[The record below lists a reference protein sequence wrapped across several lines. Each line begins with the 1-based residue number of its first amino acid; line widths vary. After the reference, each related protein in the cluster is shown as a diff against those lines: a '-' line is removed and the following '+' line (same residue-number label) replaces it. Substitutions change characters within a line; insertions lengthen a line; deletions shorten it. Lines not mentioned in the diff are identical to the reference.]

1 MELTTGVMVSAD
13 RIPVTSFWLSL
24 EPGIAPELKECL
36 RMVQLARRFA
46 LCISTLCIAG
56 IPAVAQD
63 LTPVGSALQTP
74 VQSPE
79 VTYFQLQ
86 NYLMKRISV
95 PHAPSRAE
103 EWVTAAKKLR
113 KHILEDVVYHGWPQ
127 SWVEAPPHFEQV
139 EVIETGKGYRL
150 RKFRYEIVPGF
161 WSAAVL
167 YEPEGT
173 QGKMPA
179 ILNVIGHEPHGNAV
193 EYEQKRCIN
202 FAKRGMLALSLSW
215 IGFGQMAQPGN
226 EHDYA
231 AALDLVGSSG
241 VGFFYLSMRRGLD
254 FLASLPQADPA
265 RLGVTGLS
273 GGGWQT
279 VLLSGLDERVAVSV
293 EVAGIGSQQ
302 SNLTRPEDT
311 DEVEE
316 SPTDFT
322 VDEDYPFL
330 VALRVPRPT
339 LLIHNAEDD
348 CCFRADLVKPYIYE
362 QIRPF
367 FKLFGEE
374 SALAWHE
381 NRDPGTHNY
390 QLDNRQQAYA
400 FFTRN
405 FHLPLTPTEIVSDAE
420 IRTPQE
426 LAVGLPA
433 DNLTVAALARR
444 LGGQVER
451 PPIRSDKDARAS
463 WVQQQRTQLK
473 SVIRLKPVSLEN
485 AWRMANTKHL
495 GLHTLSYRFD
505 FDNGLS
511 ATGIWLAAIAS
522 QPDAPVTIVLN
533 DKGYKASESMVSE
546 RVSRGEQVLALDT
559 ILNGATMPKQ
569 SNGAV
574 WPMMLATDGDRAL
587 GLEVAQLLATS
598 RWLQKTTGQYTIRL
612 ETEGIRSQMVGLIA
626 AALEPDLFSN
636 LVSNEVLVSLG
647 DLLAGPLV
655 FRTTPDVFC
664 LDLYKYFD
672 IDRLQALAVPTKI
685 ENGQKAN
692 LVALTP
698 KAP

>member
-1 MELTTGVMVSAD
+1 MVP
-13 RIPVTSFWLSL
+13 I
-24 EPGIAPELKECL
+24 
-36 RMVQLARRFA
+36 ARR
-46 LCISTLCIAG
+46 LCISALCLAAMA
-56 IPAVAQD
+56 AVAQD
-63 LTPVGSALQTP
+63 MTPVGSALQTP
-74 VQSPE
+74 VQSPD

-86 NYLMKRISV
+86 SYLMKRISV
-95 PHAPSRAE
+95 PHAPSRPE

-113 KHILEDVVYHGWPQ
+113 KHVLDDVVYHGWPQ

-167 YEPEGT
+167 YEPEGAP
-173 QGKMPA
+173 GKIPA

-202 FAKRGMLALSLSW
+202 FAKRGVLALSLSW

-231 AALDLVGSSG
+231 AALDLAGTSG

-293 EVAGIGSQQ
+293 EVAGIGAQQ

-330 VALRVPRPT
+330 VALRAPRPT

-390 QLDNRQQAYA
+390 QLDNRQQAYG
-400 FFTRN
+400 FFSRN
-405 FHLPLTPTEIVSDAE
+405 FHLPVTPDEIVSDAE
-420 IRTPQE
+420 IKTPQE

-433 DNLTVAALARR
+433 NNLTVAALARQ
-444 LGGQVER
+444 LGGQIER
-451 PPIRSDKDARAS
+451 TPIPSDKDARAA
-463 WVQQQRTQLK
+463 WDQEQRTQLK
-473 SVIRLKPVSLEN
+473 SVIRLKPVVLEN

-511 ATGIWLAAIAS
+511 ATGIWLKAISS
-522 QPDAPVTIVLN
+522 QPDAPVAIVLN
-533 DKGYKASESMVSE
+533 DKGYKGSESMVSE
-546 RVSRGEQVLALDT
+546 RVNRGEQVLALDT
-559 ILNGATMPKQ
+559 VLNGATMPKQ
-569 SNGAV
+569 SDGAV
-574 WPMMLATDGDRAL
+574 WPMMLATNGDRPL

-598 RWLQKTTGQYTIRL
+598 RWLQKTTGQPTIRL
-612 ETEGIRSQMVGLIA
+612 ETEGMRSQMVGLIA
-626 AALEPDLFSN
+626 AALEPGLFSN
-636 LVSNEVLVSLG
+636 LVSNEGLSSLG
-647 DLLAGPLV
+647 ELLTGPLV
-655 FRTTPDVFC
+655 FRIIPDVFC

-672 IDRLQALAVPTKI
+672 IDRLQALAAPVKI
-685 ENGQKAN
+685 EDGQKVN
-692 LVALTP
+692 LGALIPKTP
-698 KAP
+698 

>member
-1 MELTTGVMVSAD
+1 M
-13 RIPVTSFWLSL
+13 I
-24 EPGIAPELKECL
+24 
-36 RMVQLARRFA
+36 RMATRFA
-46 LCISTLCIAG
+46 LWTGILWIA
-56 IPAVAQD
+56 AVSASAQD
-63 LTPVGSALQTP
+63 PTPVASALQAP
-74 VQSPE
+74 VQAPE

-86 NYLMKRISV
+86 RYLMKRISI
-95 PHAPSRAE
+95 PRAPGRPE
-103 EWVTAAKKLR
+103 EWNTSGQKLR
-113 KHILEDVVYHGWPQ
+113 KHILEDIIYHGWPQ
-127 SWVEAPPHFEQV
+127 SWVEAPPHFEQI

-161 WSAAVL
+161 TSTAIL
-167 YEPEGT
+167 YEPET
-173 QGKMPA
+173 IQGRIPA
-179 ILNVIGHEPHGNAV
+179 ILNVIGHEPYGNAV

-202 FAKRGMLALSLSW
+202 FAKRGILALSLSW
-215 IGFGQMAQPGN
+215 IGFGELAQPEN
-226 EHDYA
+226 AHDYSA
-231 AALDLVGSSG
+231 QLDLVGTSA

-254 FLASLPQADPA
+254 FLASMPQADPA

-279 VLLSGLDERVAVSV
+279 VLLSSLDERVAVAV

-322 VDEDYPFL
+322 VNEDYPFL
-330 VALRVPRPT
+330 VALRAPRPT

-362 QIRPF
+362 QIQPF
-367 FKLFGEE
+367 FSLYGDE

-390 QLDNRQQAYA
+390 QLDNREQAYK
-400 FFTRN
+400 FFTQH
-405 FHLPLTPTEIVSDAE
+405 FHLPVTPNEIVSDAE
-420 IRTPQE
+420 IKTPQQ

-433 DNLTVAALARR
+433 NNLTVAALAKQ
-444 LGGQVER
+444 LGSQIVR
-451 PPIRSDKDARAS
+451 PAIPSDKSERAS
-463 WVQQQRTQLK
+463 WIQAQRAQLK
-473 SVIRLKPVSLEN
+473 SVIRYKPVTVEN
-485 AWRMANTKHL
+485 VWRMANTKHL

-505 FDNGLS
+505 FDNDLS
-511 ATGIWLAAIAS
+511 ATGIWLAAISS

-533 DKGYKASESMVSE
+533 DKGYKASESMVTD
-546 RVSRGEQVLALDT
+546 RVNRGEQVLALDT
-559 ILNGATMPKQ
+559 ILNGATMPRQ

-574 WPMMLATDGDRAL
+574 WPMTLVTDGDRPL

-598 RWLQKTTGQYTIRL
+598 KWLQKTTGQRTIRL

-626 AALEPDLFSN
+626 ASLEPDLFSN
-636 LVSNEVLVSLG
+636 IVSNEVLESLG
-647 DLLAGPLV
+647 DLLNGPLI
-655 FRTTPDVFC
+655 FRSTPDVFC

-672 IDRLQALAVPTKI
+672 IDRLEAMAAPTRI
-685 ENGQKAN
+685 EMGRKAT
-692 LVALTP
+692 LEAP